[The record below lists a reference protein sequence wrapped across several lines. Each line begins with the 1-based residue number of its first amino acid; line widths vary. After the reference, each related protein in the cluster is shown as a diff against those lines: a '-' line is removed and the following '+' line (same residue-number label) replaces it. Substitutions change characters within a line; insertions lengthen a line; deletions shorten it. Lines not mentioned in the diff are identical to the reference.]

1 MYFKKLLPAS
11 IAGAAMV
18 ASAAAIAD
26 IEITVNGASGGVGS
40 TVIVTYDY
48 SALDADDASAFQFD
62 LLYDPAVLT
71 PVDISQCGAN
81 RPASHGAT
89 CSEPGGAGN
98 GTIRTLVADLFTSQE
113 ITPFNI
119 VPFGQFEF
127 QIEQPGTHT
136 LTFTNPVGSDT
147 AGGNV
152 PMTGNNATITG
163 AIVGDAGYSSTPA
176 SGATVA
182 FGPAPVGS
190 TLALGGAVTVSE
202 IGDQQL
208 DVTAFNIT
216 GANAGDFTVTTAPFS
231 IADGG
236 APVGVDIEC
245 TPSSRGNLTANVEF
259 ANNSVNQP
267 NANYDLTCAGES
279 PNVAVSTT
287 TINLTGVIG
296 GTNPTGSF
304 DITNADDGFTN
315 AATNAALAESGTP
328 EISITDGLT
337 DATIQVDETDGVTV
351 ECDTTTSGM
360 FSETIT
366 LTFDDPNEGS
376 GTGTRTVT
384 VNCDI
389 ANAVP
394 SFAGSPAAPGPLS
407 FGTVTNGTTSAPI
420 GIDVSN
426 DGVGPSPASD
436 LNIAS
441 ATVSDPQFAVTV
453 NDSGPFV
460 VGDPAV
466 ADAVEVTCTPD
477 AGTTGSFTGTLTINH
492 NGDDD
497 PTTYNLECAG
507 QTDAT
512 FSSTPPDG
520 GNLNLGIVP
529 PVTMTPP
536 GDITFSNGGSAD
548 SYDVD
553 CTVTDPD
560 GVFTFSPDPISFTV
574 APGGSQAATFQCTP
588 AAPQIYQADVA
599 CTITGADVASANY
612 TVTCAGQPLVVPT
625 MNRWGLILMA
635 LVLLALGGFAGRRM
649 MA

>member
-11 IAGAAMV
+11 IAGAALL
-18 ASAAAIAD
+18 ASAGAFAD
-26 IEITVNGASGGVGS
+26 IDITVNGASGGVGS
-40 TVIVTYDY
+40 TVVITYDY
-48 SALDADDASAFQFD
+48 SALDADDVGGFQFD
-62 LLYDPAVLT
+62 IDYDPASLT
-71 PVDISQCGAN
+71 PTDISNCGNN
-81 RPASHGAT
+81 RPASHNASCT
-89 CSEPGGAGN
+89 EPNGPGN
-98 GTIRTLVADLFTSQE
+98 GKIRTLIADFTAPTDE

-119 VPFGQFEF
+119 PSFGQFTF
-127 QIEQPGTHT
+127 QIDQPGTHT
-136 LTFTNPVGSDT
+136 LTFNGAVGSDT

-152 PMTGNNATITG
+152 NMTGTDATITG
-163 AIVGDAGYSSTPA
+163 SITGAAGYSSTPA
-176 SGATVA
+176 SGATIDL
-182 FGPAPVGS
+182 GPTPVGS
-190 TLALGGAVTVSE
+190 TVAGAGVVTVSE

-208 DVTAFNIT
+208 DVTGFPSTSTDIA
-216 GANAGDFTVTTAPFS
+216 VTTAPFS
-231 IADGG
+231 IPDGG

-245 TPSSRGNLTANVEF
+245 TPSTRGNISGNVEF
-259 ANNSVNQP
+259 TNNSINQP
-267 NANYDLTCAGES
+267 AANYDVLCQGES

-287 TINLTGVIG
+287 TINLSGVIG

-315 AATNAALAESGTP
+315 AATNAVLAEGMTP

-360 FSETIT
+360 FSEDIT

-394 SFAGSPAAPGPLS
+394 SFAGSPAAPGPLN

>member
-11 IAGAAMV
+11 IAGAALL
-18 ASAAAIAD
+18 ASAGAFAD
-26 IEITVNGASGGVGS
+26 IDITVNGASGGVGS
-40 TVIVTYDY
+40 TVVITYDY
-48 SALDADDASAFQFD
+48 SALDADDVGGFQFD
-62 LLYDPAVLT
+62 IDYDPASLT
-71 PVDISQCGAN
+71 PTDISNCGNN
-81 RPASHGAT
+81 RPASHNASCT
-89 CSEPGGAGN
+89 EPNGPGN
-98 GTIRTLVADLFTSQE
+98 GKIRTLIADFTAPTDE

-119 VPFGQFEF
+119 PSFGQFTF
-127 QIEQPGTHT
+127 QIDQPGTHT
-136 LTFTNPVGSDT
+136 LTFNGAVGSDT

-152 PMTGNNATITG
+152 NMTGTDATITG
-163 AIVGDAGYSSTPA
+163 SITGAAGYSSTPA
-176 SGATVA
+176 SGATIDL
-182 FGPAPVGS
+182 GPTPVGS
-190 TLALGGAVTVSE
+190 TVAGAGVVTVSE

-208 DVTAFNIT
+208 DVTGFPSTSTDIA
-216 GANAGDFTVTTAPFS
+216 VTTAPFS
-231 IADGG
+231 IPDGG

-245 TPSSRGNLTANVEF
+245 TPSTRGNISGNVEF
-259 ANNSVNQP
+259 TNNSINQP
-267 NANYDLTCAGES
+267 AANYDVLCQGES

-287 TINLTGVIG
+287 TINLSGVIG

-315 AATNAALAESGTP
+315 AATNAVLAEGMTP

-360 FSETIT
+360 FSEDIT

-394 SFAGSPAAPGPLS
+394 SFAGSPAAPGPLN

-441 ATVSDPQFAVTV
+441 AVVSDPQFAVTV

-536 GDITFSNGGSAD
+536 GDITFSNGGSVD

-599 CTITGADVASANY
+599 CTVTGADVASANY

>member
-1 MYFKKLLPAS
+1 MKLKTFVFGVGML
-11 IAGAAMV
+11 AAV
-18 ASAAAIAD
+18 SASAQ
-26 IEITVNGASGGVGS
+26 TVTVPSLSGA
-40 TVIVTYDY
+40 
-48 SALDADDASAFQFD
+48 
-62 LLYDPAVLT
+62 
-71 PVDISQCGAN
+71 
-81 RPASHGAT
+81 
-89 CSEPGGAGN
+89 PGD
-98 GTIRTLVADLFTSQE
+98 TLS
-113 ITPFNI
+113 
-119 VPFGQFEF
+119 
-127 QIEQPGTHT
+127 
-136 LTFTNPVGSDT
+136 
-147 AGGNV
+147 
-152 PMTGNNATITG
+152 ATITYENGGSDVSSYQFDIQYDRTNTGVVSFPECPASSG
-163 AIVGDAGYSSTPA
+163 ATNGTTNCTVEADGQTDVWRVGEFTVPSAVITSGNVAVFEYTIPVSTPPGTYPLTVVDFAAFDTTGADVTGTFTVNAGDITVSAPPGSGFYSSTPA
-176 SGATVA
+176 
-182 FGPAPVGS
+182 PGS
-190 TLALGGAVTVSE
+190 TLDLGTADVGSATAGAVLSVENLSPDT
-202 IGDQQL
+202 DF
-208 DVTAFNIT
+208 DVTAIGT
-216 GANAGDFTVTTAPFS
+216 TAETAVAPGAPQTVPFGGNVDFTFTCTPDARGNNTGSLSVTHDA
-231 IADGG
+231 AAG
-236 APVGVDIEC
+236 APSPV
-245 TPSSRGNLTANVEF
+245 S
-259 ANNSVNQP
+259 
-267 NANYDLTCAGES
+267 YDYTCAGTS

-287 TINLTGVIG
+287 TINLSGVIG
-296 GTNPTGSF
+296 GTNPSDTF
-304 DITNADDGFTN
+304 DITNADDGFTS

-337 DATIQVDETDGVTV
+337 DATISVDETDSVTV
-351 ECDTTTSGM
+351 ECDTTNSGM
-360 FSETIT
+360 FSETIS
-366 LTFDDPNEGS
+366 LTYDDPAAGG
-376 GTGTRTVT
+376 GTGQIDVT

-394 SFAGSPAAPGPLS
+394 SFAGSPAAPGPLN

>member
-11 IAGAAMV
+11 IAGAALL
-18 ASAAAIAD
+18 ASAGAFAD
-26 IEITVNGASGGVGS
+26 IDITVNSASGSVGS
-40 TVIVTYDY
+40 TVVITYDY
-48 SALDADDASAFQFD
+48 SALDADDVGGFQFD
-62 LLYDPAVLT
+62 ITYDPSSLT
-71 PVDISQCGAN
+71 PTDVSQCGNNA
-81 RPASHGAT
+81 PATHNASCT
-89 CSEPGGAGN
+89 EPGGAGN
-98 GTIRTLVADLFTSQE
+98 GTVRTLIADFTPPTDE
-113 ITPFNI
+113 ISPFNI
-119 VPFGQFEF
+119 APFGQFTF
-127 QIEQPGTHT
+127 QIDQPGTHT

-152 PMTGNNATITG
+152 NMTGNNATITG
-163 AIVGDAGYSSTPA
+163 SITGAAGYSSTPA
-176 SGATVA
+176 SGATIDL
-182 FGPAPVGS
+182 GPTPVG
-190 TLALGGAVTVSE
+190 TTIGGIGAVTVSE
-202 IGDQQL
+202 IGDEQL
-208 DVTAFNIT
+208 DVTAFPSSN
-216 GANAGDFTVTTAPFS
+216 GDIVVTTAPFS

-236 APVGVDIEC
+236 ASVGVDIEC
-245 TPSSRGNLTANVEF
+245 TPSSRGNITGNVEF
-259 ANNSVNQP
+259 TNNSVNQP
-267 NANYDLTCAGES
+267 AANYDVQCQGES

-296 GTNPTGSF
+296 GTNPSGSF

-315 AATNAALAESGTP
+315 AATNAALADGGASTP
-328 EISITDGLT
+328 DITITDGLN
-337 DATIQVDETDGVTV
+337 DATIQVDETDSVTV
-351 ECDTTTSGM
+351 ECDASTSGM
-360 FSETIT
+360 SSENIT
-366 LTFDDPNEGS
+366 LTFDDPNEAG

-394 SFAGSPAAPGPLS
+394 SFAGTPASPGPLN

-420 GIDVSN
+420 GIDVAN

-436 LNIAS
+436 LLLS
-441 ATVSDPQFAVTV
+441 SVTVSDPQFAAVI
-453 NDSGPFV
+453 NDPGPFQ
-460 VGDPAV
+460 VGDPAT

-574 APGGSQAATFQCTP
+574 APGGSQSATFQCTP

-599 CTITGADVASANY
+599 CTITGADQASASY